1 MKADTKKRAD
11 HRAKI
16 IQGQIKALVSSIEDE
31 KYCVDIITQSLAIQ
45 KSLKSLNKLVL
56 ENHLQTHVKDGMSG
70 GSEKEK
76 DVLIKE
82 LVSLYELYSVRQ

>member
-16 IQGQIKALVSSIEDE
+16 IEGQIKTLVASIEED
-31 KYCVDIITQSLAIQ
+31 KYCVDIITQSLAVQ

-56 ENHLQTHVKDGMSG
+56 ENHLQTHVKEGLSE

-76 DVLIKE
+76 DVLIEE
-82 LVSLYELYSVRQ
+82 LVSLYELYSIRQ